1 MINMVCDVSCMSHNV
16 FCGTERM
23 AHLLEVVRRWMLMT
37 RTMTMMMI
45 FNDDASFMT
54 RVNIPDD
61 VRCSRFG
68 GCAIEISS
76 CNIFV
81 AILRH

>member
-1 MINMVCDVSCMSHNV
+1 MM
-16 FCGTERM
+16 
-23 AHLLEVVRRWMLMT
+23 
-37 RTMTMMMI
+37 MMMI
-45 FNDDASFMT
+45 FNDDASFKA

-61 VRCSRFG
+61 VRSSRFG
-68 GCAIEISS
+68 SCAMEISS